1 MIDTDNLRTASL
13 YINNQLLSRG
23 LLRDGQSIDFAG
35 AAYNG
40 DEAGATM
47 GRIVSVLNDLILR
60 RDRDAEHRESLST
73 TMRTLRADNLKHTND
88 IARLTEKHTEAKR
101 KLDIAEASEASLKTQ
116 MKSADAAIRGLKE
129 EVARTKGLVAQART
143 ACATDVRR
151 RDRQIDTLKKQ
162 LTEAGRARGSR
173 SNPGVTSITIT
184 GDIGEEIARG
194 GNTAADD
201 YDLRNETNA
210 FLANLAQNLS
220 EENEAILVVMRKT
233 MQQLRDMSGWNNDN
247 KDNLV
252 TQQQGWQDMA
262 SELDSVLDHMRTI
275 LTNPSFVP
283 IEEVMVREEEI
294 SRLKDGWV
302 KMESRW
308 TEAVHLIDGW
318 RKRMAANGRPICDE
332 ELQMGLRLSPV
343 RVRDVDETRHASGLR
358 LSTLAEEPED
368 DDMHVMDSPCPSTR
382 CSPRVQLVQESEPED
397 DDQDQDHDQESDV
410 ESEYGE
416 DIPIDDYDIEEP
428 NVQIL
433 QQSTAAPI
441 YHRDPDSSPLPEPP
455 QLSPLKDSASAGNR
469 GSQRPNRHAGK
480 GDFTTIVE
488 EDTWDL
494 AAEVEPIPLRYN
506 HDARDRVSSSSSL
519 DEVLLVKSPEA
530 ARQVSEVKVSTP
542 RRQSSQRSIDQTDS
556 QGETTQASPSR
567 SPRRTASR
575 LPLPR
580 NIDPAPQQSPLTMAT
595 IAVKLAASEREAD
608 AARVRAKLR
617 AARGT
622 RGVKKPTIAPSQ
634 PEPQA
639 DESPA
644 REPEPRQIDVE
655 NVDPVKRDPT
665 PADDQL
671 KPEKRRRDRRTS
683 KNASRRRSTLS
694 PWELESLMN
703 GNVQ

>member
-23 LLRDGQSIDFAG
+23 LLRDGQTIDFDG
-35 AAYNG
+35 AACDG
-40 DEAGATM
+40 DDSGATM
-47 GRIVSVLNDLILR
+47 GRIMSVLNDLILR

-88 IARLTEKHTEAKR
+88 IARLAEKHTEAKR
-101 KLDIAEASEASLKTQ
+101 KLDIAEASEAALKTQ
-116 MKSADAAIRGLKE
+116 MKSADAAIRSLKE
-129 EVARTKGLVAQART
+129 EVARTKGLVSQART

-162 LTEAGRARGSR
+162 LGEAGRARGSR
-173 SNPGVTSITIT
+173 GNPGVISITVT
-184 GDIGEEIARG
+184 GDMGDDKAPSARG
-194 GNTAADD
+194 VNTSEDD

-220 EENEAILVVMRKT
+220 EENEAILVIMRKT
-233 MQQLRDMSGWNNDN
+233 MKQLRDMSGWNNQNQDT
-247 KDNLV
+247 LV
-252 TQQQGWQDMA
+252 VQQQGWQDMSA
-262 SELDSVLDHMRTI
+262 ELDSVLDHMRTI

-283 IEEVMVREEEI
+283 IEEVVVREEEI

-343 RVRDVDETRHASGLR
+343 RVRDVEGTRHASGLR
-358 LSTLAEEPED
+358 LSAVAEESED
-368 DDMHVMDSPCPSTR
+368 EDMDVMNSPCPSR
-382 CSPRVQLVQESEPED
+382 CSPSVQLVPESEPED
-397 DDQDQDHDQESDV
+397 EGDHDHESDIESDYDDQV
-410 ESEYGE
+410 
-416 DIPIDDYDIEEP
+416 PIDDYDIEEP

-433 QQSTAAPI
+433 QQSTAAPL
-441 YHRDPDSSPLPEPP
+441 YHQDHESSPLPDPP

-469 GSQRPNRHAGK
+469 GSPRSKHHGK
-480 GDFTTIVE
+480 RDFTTIIE
-488 EDTWDL
+488 EDTLDDDP
-494 AAEVEPIPLRYN
+494 VPLRYKD
-506 HDARDRVSSSSSL
+506 HEARDRVSSSSSL
-519 DEVLLVKSPEA
+519 DEVLLRSPDAAPQVRDVKT
-530 ARQVSEVKVSTP
+530 VTP
-542 RRQSSQRSIDQTDS
+542 RRSFQRSTEQHDHSESGQT
-556 QGETTQASPSR
+556 SPNR

-580 NIDPAPQQSPLTMAT
+580 NIEPAPQQSPLTMAT
-595 IAVKLAASEREAD
+595 IAAKLAASEREAD

-617 AARGT
+617 AVRGT
-622 RGVKKPTIAPSQ
+622 RGVKKPTIASSQ

-639 DESPA
+639 AESPA
-644 REPEPRQIDVE
+644 KDQPPKRSDRE
-655 NVDPVKRDPT
+655 NVDPVKRDPA

-671 KPEKRRRDRRTS
+671 KPEKRRRDRRMS
-683 KNASRRRSTLS
+683 KSATRRRSTLS

>member
-23 LLRDGQSIDFAG
+23 LLRDGQSIDFVGVAFDG
-35 AAYNG
+35 HDAAV
-40 DEAGATM
+40 TM

-88 IARLTEKHTEAKR
+88 IARITEKHNEAKR
-101 KLDIAEASEASLKTQ
+101 KLDIAEASETALKTQ
-116 MKSADAAIRGLKE
+116 MKSADATIRGLKE
-129 EVARTKGLVAQART
+129 ELTRTKGLVAQTRAS
-143 ACATDVRR
+143 CATDVRR

-162 LTEAGRARGSR
+162 LNEAGRARGAR
-173 SNPGVTSITIT
+173 GNPGVTTITIT
-184 GDIGEEIARG
+184 GDIGDEKSSTRLSSTSE
-194 GNTAADD
+194 D
-201 YDLRNETNA
+201 YDLHNETNA

-220 EENEAILVVMRKT
+220 EENEAILMVMRKT
-233 MQQLRDMSGWNNDN
+233 MQKLRDMSGWSNGNQDT
-247 KDNLV
+247 LV

-262 SELDSVLDHMRTI
+262 AELDSVLDHMRTI

-343 RVRDVDETRHASGLR
+343 RVRDVEETRHASGLR
-358 LSTLAEEPED
+358 LSAVAEEEEED
-368 DDMHVMDSPCPSTR
+368 VQMNSPCPSR
-382 CSPRVQLVQESEPED
+382 CAPSVQLVPESEPED
-397 DDQDQDHDQESDV
+397 EDNGHESDA
-410 ESEYGE
+410 ESDY
-416 DIPIDDYDIEEP
+416 DVPIDDYDVDEP

-433 QQSTAAPI
+433 QQSTAAPL
-441 YHRDPDSSPLPEPP
+441 YHREESSPLPEPP

-469 GSQRPNRHAGK
+469 GSHRSKQPGK
-480 GDFTTIVE
+480 RDFTTIAE
-488 EDTWDL
+488 EDNWDL
-494 AAEVEPIPLRYN
+494 PLETNPIPIQFEP
-506 HDARDRVSSSSSL
+506 RDRVSSSSSL
-519 DEVLLVKSPEA
+519 EEALLRSSNA
-530 ARQVSEVKVSTP
+530 APQAKPTTP
-542 RRQSSQRSIDQTDS
+542 SRQSSQHSDQNDAN
-556 QGETTQASPSR
+556 QGSPNR

-580 NIDPAPQQSPLTMAT
+580 NTEPAPQQSPLTMAT
-595 IAVKLAASEREAD
+595 IAAKLAASEREAD

-617 AARGT
+617 AARST
-622 RGVKKPTIAPSQ
+622 RGVQKPKIASSQ
-634 PEPQA
+634 PEPQIT
-639 DESPA
+639 DPPA
-644 REPEPRQIDVE
+644 KEPELKRSDVE
-655 NVDPVKRDPT
+655 NVDPVKRDPV

-671 KPEKRRRDRRTS
+671 KPEKRRRARRTS
-683 KNASRRRSTLS
+683 KKTSRRRSTLS

>member
-23 LLRDGQSIDFAG
+23 LLRDGQTIEFAG
-35 AAYNG
+35 VAFDGHDAA
-40 DEAGATM
+40 ATM
-47 GRIVSVLNDLILR
+47 GRI
-60 RDRDAEHRESLST
+60 RDAEHRESLST
-73 TMRTLRADNLKHTND
+73 TMRTLRADNLKHNND
-88 IARLTEKHTEAKR
+88 IARLTEKHNEAKR
-101 KLDIAEASEASLKTQ
+101 KLDIAEASEAALKTQ
-116 MKSADAAIRGLKE
+116 MKSADATIRGLKE
-129 EVARTKGLVAQART
+129 EVTRTKGLVAQTRA

-162 LTEAGRARGSR
+162 LNEAGRARGAR
-173 SNPGVTSITIT
+173 GNPGVTTITIT
-184 GDIGEEIARG
+184 GDIGDEKSTRSAR
-194 GNTAADD
+194 TSED
-201 YDLRNETNA
+201 YDLHNETNA

-220 EENEAILVVMRKT
+220 EENEAILMVMRKT
-233 MQQLRDMSGWNNDN
+233 MQKLRDMSGWSNGSQDT
-247 KDNLV
+247 LV

-262 SELDSVLDHMRTI
+262 AELDSVLDHMRTI

-343 RVRDVDETRHASGLR
+343 RVRDVEETRHASGLR
-358 LSTLAEEPED
+358 LSAVAEEED
-368 DDMHVMDSPCPSTR
+368 EDVHMNSPCPSR
-382 CSPRVQLVQESEPED
+382 CAPSVQLVPESEPEND
-397 DDQDQDHDQESDV
+397 DNGHESDA
-410 ESEYGE
+410 ESDY
-416 DIPIDDYDIEEP
+416 DVPIDDYDVDEP

-433 QQSTAAPI
+433 QQSTAAPL
-441 YHRDPDSSPLPEPP
+441 YHREQDSSPLPEPP

-469 GSQRPNRHAGK
+469 GSHRSKQPGK
-480 GDFTTIVE
+480 RDFTTIAE
-488 EDTWDL
+488 EDNWDL
-494 AAEVEPIPLRYN
+494 PLETNPIPIQFEP
-506 HDARDRVSSSSSL
+506 RDRVSSSSSL
-519 DEVLLVKSPEA
+519 EEALLRSSNATPEA
-530 ARQVSEVKVSTP
+530 KPTTP
-542 RRQSSQRSIDQTDS
+542 SRQSSQRSDQTDAN
-556 QGETTQASPSR
+556 QGSPNR

-580 NIDPAPQQSPLTMAT
+580 NAEPAPQQSPLTMAT
-595 IAVKLAASEREAD
+595 IAAKLAASEREAD

-617 AARGT
+617 AARST
-622 RGVKKPTIAPSQ
+622 RGVQKPKIGSSQ

-639 DESPA
+639 ADPPA
-644 REPEPRQIDVE
+644 KEPELKRSDFE
-655 NVDPVKRDPT
+655 NVDPVKRDPV

-671 KPEKRRRDRRTS
+671 KPEKRRRARRTS
-683 KNASRRRSTLS
+683 KKTSRRRSTLS

>member
-23 LLRDGQSIDFAG
+23 LLRDGQSIEFAG
-35 AAYNG
+35 VAFDGHDAA
-40 DEAGATM
+40 ATM

-88 IARLTEKHTEAKR
+88 IARLTEKHNEAKR

-116 MKSADAAIRGLKE
+116 MKSADATIRGLKE
-129 EVARTKGLVAQART
+129 ELTRTKGLVAQTRA

-162 LTEAGRARGSR
+162 LNEAGRARGAR
-173 SNPGVTSITIT
+173 GNPVVTSITIT
-184 GDIGEEIARG
+184 GDIGDERSSTQGVSTSAE
-194 GNTAADD
+194 D
-201 YDLRNETNA
+201 YDLHNETNA

-233 MQQLRDMSGWNNDN
+233 MQKLRDMSGWSNENQDT
-247 KDNLV
+247 LV

-262 SELDSVLDHMRTI
+262 TELDSVLDHMRTI

-343 RVRDVDETRHASGLR
+343 RVRDVEETRHASGLR
-358 LSTLAEEPED
+358 LSAVAEEED
-368 DDMHVMDSPCPSTR
+368 EDVRMNSPCPSR
-382 CSPRVQLVQESEPED
+382 CAPSVQLVPESEPED
-397 DDQDQDHDQESDV
+397 DDNAHESDA
-410 ESEYGE
+410 ES
-416 DIPIDDYDIEEP
+416 DYDVPIEDYDVDEP

-433 QQSTAAPI
+433 QQSTAAPL
-441 YHRDPDSSPLPEPP
+441 YHREQESSPLPEPP

-469 GSQRPNRHAGK
+469 GSHRSKQQGK
-480 GDFTTIVE
+480 RDFTTIAE
-488 EDTWDL
+488 EDNWDL
-494 AAEVEPIPLRYN
+494 PIESNPLPIQFN
-506 HDARDRVSSSSSL
+506 PDARDRVSSSSSL
-519 DEVLLVKSPEA
+519 EEALLRSSNAAPEA
-530 ARQVSEVKVSTP
+530 PSTP
-542 RRQSSQRSIDQTDS
+542 SRQGSQRSDQNDAN
-556 QGETTQASPSR
+556 QGSPNR

-580 NIDPAPQQSPLTMAT
+580 NVEPAPQQSPLTMAT
-595 IAVKLAASEREAD
+595 IAAKLAASEREAD

-617 AARGT
+617 AARST
-622 RGVKKPTIAPSQ
+622 RGVQKPKIASSQ

-639 DESPA
+639 ADPPA
-644 REPEPRQIDVE
+644 KEPELKRSDVE
-655 NVDPVKRDPT
+655 NVDPVKRDPV
-665 PADDQL
+665 PADEL
-671 KPEKRRRDRRTS
+671 KPEKRRRARRTS
-683 KNASRRRSTLS
+683 KKTSRRRSTLS